1 MHPTA
6 LSLSSPLGAQLVR
19 GGLPDKQTVSG
30 PHLVEKQR
38 VAMIS
43 LDNNPPGW
51 VNAGTPIKNPTLR
64 KQRRAI
70 NATCVRDCNDN
81 E

>member
-51 VNAGTPIKNPTLR
+51 VNAGTGQQKTR
-64 KQRRAI
+64 RWQKQRRAI
-70 NATCVRDCNDN
+70 HHCLSRGRN
-81 E
+81 ER